1 MTVLLHD
8 ASRTVAWKPPLLVL
22 HDADEPLGDHG
33 SVIISRSSM
42 RDGVKSVDGGVS
54 LSIATVLGHIF
65 LLGVVG
71 ASQCVVVKRA
81 LDDVLHALGLACEQ
95 QLVVDLSN
103 ADGSVFADDVAVAD
117 VHALPCG
124 DCFLSTDDVFPL
136 NGCLRFYAFPCEDV
150 EGEALLPDV

>member
-1 MTVLLHD
+1 M
-8 ASRTVAWKPPLLVL
+8 
-22 HDADEPLGDHG
+22 GDG
-33 SVIISRSSM
+33 GPIVVGGSSM
-42 RDGVKSVDGGVS
+42 RDGIKSVDGGVS
-54 LSIATVLGHIF
+54 LPIATVLGHIF
-65 LLGVVG
+65 LLGVVW
-71 ASQCVVVKRA
+71 ACECVVVKRA

-95 QLVVDLSN
+95 ELVVDLSN